1 MTQTEEKT
9 PILKYKLAYAM
20 IIILVYLIGRRIPLC
35 GVDVSAHRAVSG
47 DAETLL
53 IQAVGGDVNRYS
65 LFTLGMS
72 PYMLSMI
79 LIQILTAFRNTG
91 KKVRLSPGK
100 MNRMQIALTIVFA
113 IYQAVMRVQQLKF
126 KADGA
131 MLLLIRTAAVTEM
144 IAGVM
149 LIMWLSGRNRK
160 YGLGGHT
167 ILIYIN
173 ILDGILKTLIRHS
186 IASLFLP
193 LTVAITVMAVTLI
206 MEGGEKRIPMQR
218 ISIYNIYADKNYLAI
233 KLNPVGIM
241 PVMFST
247 AFFMLPQM
255 AFAGLHLI
263 FPENETIIWWQENLI
278 LTELPGI
285 RVYIVI
291 LYLLTVGFAMIMIS
305 PVGIAEQFLKGGD
318 SIMNLHAG
326 RDTRRYLTRQV
337 LGIGFFSAT
346 VMSICLGIPM
356 LLQLKGGIDRELVM
370 FPASV
375 MMMTSLWYSIDQE
388 FKAVK
393 SFETYKPFI

>member
-1 MTQTEEKT
+1 MPQSENKT
-9 PILKYKLAYAM
+9 PLLKYKLTYTL
-20 IIILVYLIGRRIPLC
+20 IIILVYLLGRGIPLC
-35 GVDVSAHRAVSG
+35 GVDLSAYKATSG

-53 IQAVGGDVNRYS
+53 IQAIGGDTNQYS

-79 LIQILTAFRNTG
+79 LIQILTAFHNAG
-91 KKVRLSPGK
+91 KKVRLSPK
-100 MNRMQIALTIVFA
+100 RTNHMRLALTIVFTL
-113 IYQAVMRVQQLKF
+113 YQAVIRVRYLKF
-126 KADGA
+126 KAVGS
-131 MLLLIRTAAVTEM
+131 LLILVRMAAVAEM
-144 IAGVM
+144 TAGVV
-149 LIMWLSGRNRK
+149 LIMWLSGRNKK

-173 ILDGILKTLIRHS
+173 ILDGILKTLMRYS
-186 IASLFLP
+186 IAALFLP
-193 LTVAITVMAVTLI
+193 LTIAAVVMVVTLI
-206 MEGGEKRIPMQR
+206 MESGEKRIPMQR

-255 AFAGLHLI
+255 AVAGLCLI
-263 FPENETIIWWQENLI
+263 FPDNGTIIWWQKHLA
-278 LTELPGI
+278 LTELTGI
-285 RVYIVI
+285 RVYISI
-291 LYLLTVGFAMIMIS
+291 LYLLTIGFAMIMIS
-305 PVGIAEQFLKGGD
+305 PSGIAEQFLKGGD
-318 SIMNLHAG
+318 SIMNIHAG

-346 VMSICLGIPM
+346 VISICLGIPM
-356 LLQLKGGIDRELVM
+356 FLQLKGGINRELVM
-370 FPASV
+370 FPASI
-375 MMMTSLWYSIDQE
+375 MMLTSLWYSLDQE

>member
-1 MTQTEEKT
+1 MTKSEKKT
-9 PILKYKLAYAM
+9 PVLNYKLTYTA
-20 IIILVYLIGRRIPLC
+20 IIILVYLLGRGIPLC
-35 GVDVSAHRAVSG
+35 GVDVSAYKGLTG

-53 IQAVGGDVNRYS
+53 IQVVGGDANQYS

-79 LIQILTAFRNTG
+79 FIQILTVFRNAG
-91 KKVRLSPGK
+91 KRVRLSPK
-100 MNRMQIALTIVFA
+100 RMNRMQLVLTMVFA
-113 IYQAVMRVQQLKF
+113 LYQAVMRVQQLHF
-126 KADGA
+126 KVSGSV
-131 MLLLIRTAAVTEM
+131 LVLVRTAAVAEM
-144 IAGVM
+144 IAGVT
-149 LIMWLSGRNRK
+149 LIMWLAGRNRK

-186 IASLFLP
+186 IPELLVP
-193 LTVAITVMAVTLI
+193 LAVAVAVMAVTLI

-218 ISIYNIYADKNYLAI
+218 ISIYSVYADKNYLAI

-255 AFAGLHLI
+255 AAAGLHLI
-263 FPENETIIWWQENLI
+263 FPENETIIWWQENLV
-278 LTELPGI
+278 LTELAGI
-285 RVYIVI
+285 RVYIAI
-291 LYLLTVGFAMIMIS
+291 LYVLTIGFAMIIIS
-305 PVGIAEQFLKGGD
+305 PAGIAEQFLKGGD

-326 RDTRRYLTRQV
+326 QETRRYLTRQV
-337 LGIGFFSAT
+337 LGIGFFGAT

-356 LLQLKGGIDRELVM
+356 LLQLKGGISRELVM
-370 FPASV
+370 LPASV
-375 MMMTSLWYSIDQE
+375 MILTGLWYSLDQE
-388 FKAVK
+388 VKVLK